1 MVTIRE
7 YVLYKVLLDIRKA
20 YDALDRDHC
29 IYIMMGYGIRP
40 QT

>member
-1 MVTIRE
+1 MTIRE
-7 YVLYKVLLDIRKA
+7 YVLYEVIFDLRKA
-20 YDALDRDHC
+20 YDALDRDQC